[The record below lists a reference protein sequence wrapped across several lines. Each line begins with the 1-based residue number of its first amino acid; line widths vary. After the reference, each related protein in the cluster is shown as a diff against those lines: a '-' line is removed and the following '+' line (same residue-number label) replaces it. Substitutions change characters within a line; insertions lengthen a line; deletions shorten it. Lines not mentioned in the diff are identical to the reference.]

1 MFTYSHR
8 NPEAAH
14 RPSFRK
20 LFITLLDSPEE
31 VLSVPM
37 AILGAH
43 YLAGVL
49 GSPLEAGESLY
60 RDLQDRYLQLEDDY
74 MYQEMN

>member
-1 MFTYSHR
+1 MHR
-8 NPEAAH
+8 NPVAAH

-31 VLSVPM
+31 VLSVSTGM
-37 AILGAH
+37 LGAH
-43 YLAGVL
+43 HLAGVL

-60 RDLQDRYLQLEDDY
+60 RDLQDRYLQVDDDY
-74 MYQEMN
+74 QVLY